1 MPPSLATETESSANS
16 SIPQTSSGID
26 GLDSMLGGGFPRGKV
41 VLVLGEPGTGKTIL
55 CSQFLHRGIV
65 EKSESGVF
73 IGMNEPKIRLMT
85 EMRELGMDFA
95 PLEKAGKFGYVDA
108 TEVRRIPEQAKVGRI
123 PVGGRELGLAN
134 LIDLM
139 EEGIGKIS
147 PKRIVLDSISD
158 LVFRFPKIEDRRP
171 AVLDIIEALQA
182 TNATSLLTSE
192 LISTGDSRRLQ
203 PEEYLA
209 EGVIMLRIVKKGVRT
224 IQVSKMR
231 GAKIDASPRPFVIRE
246 SGLEVL
252 AREEV
257 YA

>member
-1 MPPSLATETESSANS
+1 
-16 SIPQTSSGID
+16 
-26 GLDSMLGGGFPRGKV
+26 MLGGGFPEGKV
-41 VLVLGEPGTGKTIL
+41 VLVMGEPGTGKTIL
-55 CSQFLHRGIV
+55 CSQFLYWGATEEHENGVYVGI
-65 EKSESGVF
+65 
-73 IGMNEPKIRLMT
+73 NEPKTRLIA
-85 EMRELGMDFA
+85 EMRDLEMDFA
-95 PLEKAGKFGYVDA
+95 PLEKTGKFGYVDA

-139 EEGIGKIS
+139 QEAIEKFS

-158 LVFRFPKIEDRRP
+158 LIFRFPKIEDRRP
-171 AVLDIIEALQA
+171 AVLDIVEALQS
-182 TNATSLLTSE
+182 TNATCLLTSE
-192 LISTGDSRRLQ
+192 LLTTGEIRRLQ

-224 IQVSKMR
+224 IQITKMR
-231 GAKIDASPRPFVIRE
+231 GSKIDTAQRPFVIRDN
-246 SGLEVL
+246 GLEVL